1 MILLIIEK
9 RIRGGICH
17 VIHRHALA
25 NHEHM
30 KNFDRYKELL
40 YLIYLDVNNL
50 YGRVMFQKL
59 PVNGFEWVK
68 NISKFNEKFIKNYNE
83 DSDKRCILDV
93 DVEYLKRLQNLP
105 NHLPFLPK
113 RMRIKE
119 RNKLVRNLHDKNNY
133 VAHI

>member
-17 VIHRHALA
+17 VIHRYALA
-25 NHEHM
+25 NHEYM
-30 KNFDRYKELL
+30 KNIDRYKELL

-50 YGRVMFQKL
+50 YGWVMFQKL
-59 PVNGFEWVK
+59 PVNGFEWVN

-105 NHLPFLPK
+105 NDLPFLPK

-119 RNKLVRNLHDKNNY
+119 RNKRVRNLHDKNNY